1 MSKICMPQFS
11 CCSIKTSWVHLNFF
25 PFPPLLFNS
34 SGNFFCLFFLDT
46 SRIWAVL
53 NLPLHTLTHPLP
65 GPLYYSM
72 KNYPAS
78 TLAPYLVNFPT
89 PLTQSCL
96 LKDNQTKGPPGS
108 DSFIGFNIL
117 LRIEL
122 NILILPIFSPWMLWT
137 LPHFS
142 YSSHHCLFALSIH
155 YRP

>member
-1 MSKICMPQFS
+1 MHASVF
-11 CCSIKTSWVHLNFF
+11 
-25 PFPPLLFNS
+25 LLFNQ
-34 SGNFFCLFFLDT
+34 NFLGSLKLLSISTSAVQFIRKFFLPLL
-46 SRIWAVL
+46 SGYIQ
-53 NLPLHTLTHPLP
+53 NLSSSQLATPYSDPCPAWTTILFYEKLPCLHSCPIF
-65 GPLYYSM
+65 S
-72 KNYPAS
+72 
-78 TLAPYLVNFPT
+78 NFPT